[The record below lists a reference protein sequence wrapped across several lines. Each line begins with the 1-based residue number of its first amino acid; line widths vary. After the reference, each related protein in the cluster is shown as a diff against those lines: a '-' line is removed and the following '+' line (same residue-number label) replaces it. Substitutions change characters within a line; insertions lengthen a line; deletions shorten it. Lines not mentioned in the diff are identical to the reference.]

1 MMLVHDA
8 HHGVVHRDEPRLV
21 QERSLAG
28 RFPRHEV
35 ARGGLRR
42 GIGGDER
49 VAVVLKAGGERPDDQ
64 EFEPLH
70 SLGLHRRHERAD
82 DPPQL
87 HPRNSLKK
95 RLAEPKASRMAGSA
109 RGITAVEAPC
119 AMAFPTMP
127 SPTRSSTRS
136 TSVPF
141 NAASTARTRTGGV
154 AAWRTPSVS
163 PGAGQRIAPSLM
175 AGSRRASAWGRSTS
189 SATCGPAVSRARRH
203 ARSTGPT
210 SPPKRI

>member
-1 MMLVHDA
+1 MRPRITASPLFSRLEMMLVHDA

-42 GIGGDER
+42 GIGGDKR
-49 VAVVLKAGGERPDDQ
+49 VAVVLKPGGERPDDQ
-64 EFEPLH
+64 ELEPLH

-95 RLAEPKASRMAGSA
+95 RLPEPRAPPLARSA
-109 RGITAVEAPC
+109 RGVNAAGGPWAPPFSKEPRARSTAATMSCVSPQRLAT
-119 AMAFPTMP
+119 AFPPMP

-136 TSVPF
+136 TSVPLSV
-141 NAASTARTRTGGV
+141 ASTARTRSGGV
-154 AAWRTPSVS
+154 AAWGTPRVS
-163 PGAGQRIAPSLM
+163 PGEG
-175 AGSRRASAWGRSTS
+175 
-189 SATCGPAVSRARRH
+189 
-203 ARSTGPT
+203 
-210 SPPKRI
+210 